1 MSYLRG
7 ESVSEE
13 TKKVIPLE
21 SDLLD
26 SRDFLVRPLPQPTP
40 AAPGLPALAHAPR
53 LPRLLLL
60 PVAFQVPIGPDQGS
74 RRPAIA
80 EFLMEVAE
88 FHDEESPGVTG
99 E

>member
-1 MSYLRG
+1 M
-7 ESVSEE
+7 V
-13 TKKVIPLE
+13 PLE

-26 SRDFLVRPLPQPTP
+26 RRDFLVRPLPQPTP

-74 RRPAIA
+74 RRPTID
-80 EFLMEVAE
+80 EFFMEVAK
-88 FHDEESPGVTG
+88 FHDEESPGATG

>member
-1 MSYLRG
+1 MF
-7 ESVSEE
+7 
-13 TKKVIPLE
+13 PLE
-21 SDLLD
+21 SDLLNR
-26 SRDFLVRPLPQPTP
+26 RDFLVRPLTQLTP
-40 AAPGLPALAHAPR
+40 ATPGLPAPAHAPY

-74 RRPAIA
+74 RRPTID
-80 EFLMEVAE
+80 EFFMEVAE